1 MVLST
6 ARPASKTDP
15 YDEGYP
21 SSSEADLDP
30 GPDSSESLDYAD
42 RVASAEHR
50 VAVQGVRL
58 ELSGNEEHRYE
69 DADDV
74 DDAESRP

>member
-1 MVLST
+1 MVPST

-21 SSSEADLDP
+21 RSSEADLDP
-30 GPDSSESLDYAD
+30 GADASESLDYAD
-42 RVASAEHR
+42 RMVSDEHR
-50 VAVQGVRL
+50 VAVHGRRL
-58 ELSGNEEHRYE
+58 EPPGNDENRYE

-74 DDAESRP
+74 DDAESRH